1 MQQTVAGRNCE
12 NQTLTNETMTQEL
25 EQYMTEQVRLLA
37 NAKYTTIS
45 ISATNIG
52 GKIDIYAT
60 AYAGKGQSTQ
70 FAPNIPEA
78 IAKALA
84 NDDGRSESQIKRD
97 KAVEL
102 LAEADALDAAE
113 AMENQTAL
121 PL

>member
-1 MQQTVAGRNCE
+1 
-12 NQTLTNETMTQEL
+12 MTQEL
-25 EQYMTEQVRLLA
+25 EQYMTEQVKLLA

-45 ISATNIG
+45 IMATNSG
-52 GKIDIYAT
+52 GNIEICAT

-84 NDDGRSESQIKRD
+84 NDDGRTESQIKRD

-113 AMENQTAL
+113 AMKNQTTL
-121 PL
+121 TL

>member
-1 MQQTVAGRNCE
+1 
-12 NQTLTNETMTQEL
+12 MTQEL
-25 EQYMTEQVRLLA
+25 ERYMTEQVKLLA

-45 ISATNIG
+45 ISATNSG

-102 LAEADALDAAE
+102 LAEADALDAAD
-113 AMENQTAL
+113 AMKNQTAL

>member
-1 MQQTVAGRNCE
+1 MNH
-12 NQTLTNETMTQEL
+12 QEL
-25 EQYMTEQVRLLA
+25 EQYMTEQVNLLA
-37 NAKYTTIS
+37 ANNAKYTAIS
-45 ISATNIG
+45 INASNCE

-84 NDDGRSESQIKRD
+84 NDDGRTESQIKRD

-113 AMENQTAL
+113 AMKNQTAL